1 MTRAGKEFALHAEVE
16 AFLRHLAQARDMSAN
31 TVRAYGAD
39 LRAFT
44 AWLGA
49 DAGKPPD
56 RLTLRR
62 YVASLHQDGIKPTSV
77 QRKLSSLRAL
87 FRYLRERGVL
97 TQDPARLIRG
107 PKLPA
112 RLPKFLSVPQV
123 DLLLGL
129 KFDADFQGTRDRAI
143 LEVLYSTGCRV
154 TEAATLSLR
163 QIDLEEGIA
172 RVFGKGSKERVAL
185 LGGPALRA
193 VHAYLPLRAQ
203 VLAVRGTSTSV
214 LFVNQRG
221 RPLSARWL
229 FEVVRRAARRAGLPA
244 KLSPH
249 GLRHSFAT
257 HLLDR
262 GADLRTV
269 QELLG
274 HERLAT
280 TQVYTHVS
288 MTRLREVYDA
298 AHPHGAKAG
307 RDAARA
313 AGAEA

>member
-1 MTRAGKEFALHAEVE
+1 MVARALDLPAEVDG
-16 AFLRHLAQARDMSAN
+16 FLRHLAQVRDMSPN
-31 TVRAYGAD
+31 TVRAYGCD
-39 LRAFT
+39 LRAFVT
-44 AWLGA
+44 WLGP
-49 DAGKPPD
+49 DASTPPD

-62 YVASLHQDGIKPTSV
+62 FVASLHRDGMQATSV

-87 FRYLRERGVL
+87 FRHLRERGVIA
-97 TQDPARLIRG
+97 QDPARLVRG

-123 DLLLGL
+123 EMLLGL
-129 KFDADFQGTRDRAI
+129 TFERDFAGLRDRAI

-154 TEAATLSLR
+154 AEAATLSLR
-163 QIDLEEGIA
+163 QIDVEEGIA
-172 RVFGKGSKERVAL
+172 RVFGKGKKERVAL
-185 LGGPALRA
+185 LGRPALAA
-193 VHAYLPLRAQ
+193 VSEYLPLRQRA
-203 VLAVRGTSTSV
+203 LADNGTATNI
-214 LFVNQRG
+214 LFLNRRG
-221 RPLSARWL
+221 RPLSSRWL
-229 FEVVRRAARRAGLPA
+229 FEVVRQAARRAGIPT

-288 MTRLREVYDA
+288 MARLRQVYDA
-298 AHPHGAKAG
+298 AHPHGS
-307 RDAARA
+307 AAQRRRA
-313 AGAEA
+313 SPD